1 MLSCQL
7 RYVAVSWPWCVPL
20 CTCCSWISWHMVAQ
34 HVMDTGSLALG
45 CPTLRSGT
53 WLPNAHGCLP
63 CVPVYSAVYIIWS
76 PSTSF
81 ILTVILCDIYYY
93 SAALCDVLWTFSTS
107 STRSSW
113 TVHICLH
120 EHCYCMDIRLLAHL
134 YISTSPRSMF
144 MTLQYYHSRSSRR
157 FTVYSVLPR
166 CVEPFLISWLSGHY
180 ALLCSHSWILR
191 AYLSFQYC
199 SIHVH
204 AQLWFRVPYVERYYD
219 ILSSV
224 YSTVHDF
231 RHELSVL
238 LFRWCCI
245 PDLHGHSS
253 RDMMIMTWRFLLL
266 SIMDSEYLSC
276 SLCRWL

>member
-34 HVMDTGSLALG
+34 HVLDTASLALG

-63 CVPVYSAVYIIWS
+63 CVSVYSALHIIWS

-93 SAALCDVLWTFSTS
+93 SAAPCDVLWTFSTS
-107 STRSSW
+107 TWSSW
-113 TVHICLH
+113 IVYICLH
-120 EHCYCMDIRLLAHL
+120 ERCYCMDISLLAHL
-134 YISTSPRSMF
+134 YIPIYPRS

-157 FTVYSVLPR
+157 FTVFSVLPR

-180 ALLCSHSWILR
+180 VMLWSPSWMLC
-191 AYLSFQYC
+191 AYLHSSIVLLMSMHSCDFVCLTWNVITMSCRPCILQSMISVTNLLYC
-199 SIHVH
+199 YPVGAAFLISM
-204 AQLWFRVPYVERYYD
+204 D
-219 ILSSV
+219 ILLV
-224 YSTVHDF
+224 I
-231 RHELSVL
+231 
-238 LFRWCCI
+238 W
-245 PDLHGHSS
+245 
-253 RDMMIMTWRFLLL
+253 W
-266 SIMDSEYLSC
+266 
-276 SLCRWL
+276 